1 MTVPLATYAAVY
13 GSGRPTWA
21 VDIGGTKSLLGRFV
35 GRKLTVAA
43 VIRTPDDPA
52 VLAAWLRRQL
62 PRGTA
67 RLGVAFPGGLD
78 EDGRVTA
85 WPNRPE
91 WVGYGLRD
99 ALGRIAHTV
108 VLRDDGESAAA
119 GETTRGIAQGRSDA
133 LVAVLGTGLGGALV
147 LDGKVRRTVAAEPRT
162 LGHFAVLPGGS
173 CGCGG
178 TGCAQLALR
187 TLPPDDRLGNRLDGW
202 PDGLRL
208 VTFLG
213 DLVRFLTVPT
223 VVLTGGLL
231 ARPVLR
237 AQLRVRMAA
246 YGVEV
251 LVPARPGLS
260 SLLGAAVL
268 EPVG

>member
-1 MTVPLATYAAVY
+1 GGRAA
-13 GSGRPTWA
+13 GAGGGGGGRGRPPPPPPGA
-21 VDIGGTKSLLGRFV
+21 
-35 GRKLTVAA
+35 
-43 VIRTPDDPA
+43 PPPPPPA
-52 VLAAWLRRQL
+52 
-62 PRGTA
+62 P
-67 RLGVAFPGGLD
+67 P
-78 EDGRVTA
+78 
-85 WPNRPE
+85 PPPPP
-91 WVGYGLRD
+91 
-99 ALGRIAHTV
+99 
-108 VLRDDGESAAA
+108 AA
-119 GETTRGIAQGRSDA
+119 GEAARGVAQGRSDV
-133 LVAVLGTGLGGALV
+133 LVAVFGTGVGGALV
-147 LDGKVRRTVAAEPRT
+147 LDGKIRRTASADPRS
-162 LGHFAVLPGGS
+162 LGHLAVLPGGS

-187 TLPPDDRLGNRLDGW
+187 TLPPDDRLGDGLEGW

-213 DLVRFLTVPT
+213 DLARFLSVPT

-237 AQLRVRMAA
+237 AQMRVRMAA

-268 EPVG
+268 EPSP

>member
-1 MTVPLATYAAVY
+1 MTAHGA
-13 GSGRPTWA
+13 GKPTWA
-21 VDIGGTKSLLGRFV
+21 VDIGGTKTLLGRLGGGV
-35 GRKLTVAA
+35 LTVVA

-52 VLAAWLRRQL
+52 VLAAWLRRQV
-62 PRGTA
+62 PGRVA

-99 ALGRIAHTV
+99 ALGRIARAV

-119 GETTRGIAQGRSDA
+119 AEAMYGIAQGRPDA

-147 LDGKVRRTVAAEPRT
+147 LDGKVRRSAPADPRT
-162 LGHFAVLPGGS
+162 LGHLAALPEGS

-187 TLPPDDRLGNRLDGW
+187 TLPPDDRLGDGLEGW

-208 VTFLG
+208 VAFLG
-213 DLVRFLTVPT
+213 DLVRFLSVPT

-237 AQLRVRMAA
+237 AQMRVRMAA
-246 YGVEV
+246 CGVEV

-260 SLLGAAVL
+260 SLLGAAAL
-268 EPVG
+268 EMAG